1 MRNVKIIDDAISKGY
16 RDWIEMVM
24 TATDFPWYFNGKGIT
39 KQTDPND
46 LTTGFFHHILK
57 DGVSSNH
64 FPMLVPLLFE
74 NADVKDLYRIRAG
87 MFVKNQNEQSHVK
100 HIDDENKHT
109 VMLYY
114 VTDSDGPTQIYK
126 GKERLD
132 VEPKKGRA
140 VIFPGEYYH
149 NSSTPKD
156 HSKRIVVNYN
166 FT

>member
-16 RDWIEMVM
+16 QDWIEMIM
-24 TATDFPWYFNGKGIT
+24 TSNEFPWYFVGEGIT
-39 KQTDPND
+39 SKDNPND

-57 DGVSSNH
+57 DGVSSQH
-64 FPMLVPLLFE
+64 FPMLLPLLFE
-74 NADVKDLYRIRAG
+74 NANVENVYRIRAG
-87 MFVKNQNEQSHVK
+87 MFVRNQNEQQHVK
-100 HIDDENKHT
+100 HIDDESKHT

-149 NSSTPKD
+149 NSSSPKN
-156 HSKRIVVNYN
+156 HKSRIVVNYN
-166 FT
+166 FI